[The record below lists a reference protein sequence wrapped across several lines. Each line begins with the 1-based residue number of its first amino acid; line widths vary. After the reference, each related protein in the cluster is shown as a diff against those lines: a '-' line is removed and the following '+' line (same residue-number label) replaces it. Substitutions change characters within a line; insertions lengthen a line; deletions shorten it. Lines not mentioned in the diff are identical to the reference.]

1 MSMQR
6 VAWRMRSTR
15 ALRFLVAGFLL
26 IAVHPLPAP
35 VIETPEVTPSATPKP
50 RRQSASIESAPKQ
63 RSVSKPAVS
72 LAGTWTGTASG
83 EMHAPLSP
91 PSYSDSYTIQ
101 ISADEKTASWTAS
114 KWLGARFQAPV
125 QKNGRRLIW
134 SYEKHD
140 LAGKTLIN
148 SSLQINPN
156 GTATFVET
164 CGLANGL
171 FKGSGYSVTGTL
183 VRK

>member
-1 MSMQR
+1 MAFR
-6 VAWRMRSTR
+6 FVVA
-15 ALRFLVAGFLL
+15 AFLL
-26 IAVHPLPAP
+26 TVVHRLPAP
-35 VIETPEVTPSATPKP
+35 VIETPEVTPSAMPKP
-50 RRQSASIESAPKQ
+50 RRQPASSESASRQ
-63 RSVSKPAVS
+63 RAVSKPAVS
-72 LAGTWTGTASG
+72 FAETWTRTASG

-91 PSYSDSYTIQ
+91 PGYSDSYAIQ
-101 ISADEKTASWTAS
+101 ISADEKTANWTAS
-114 KWLGARFQAPV
+114 KWLGARFQALV
-125 QKNGRRLIW
+125 QKNGPTLSW

-148 SSLQINPN
+148 SSLQINSS
-156 GTATFVET
+156 GTVTFIER

>member
-1 MSMQR
+1 M
-6 VAWRMRSTR
+6 
-15 ALRFLVAGFLL
+15 ALCFVVTVFLL
-26 IAVHPLPAP
+26 IAVHRLPAP
-35 VIETPEVTPSATPKP
+35 VIETPDVTRSATPKP
-50 RRQSASIESAPKQ
+50 RRPPASSESGSRQ
-63 RSVSKPAVS
+63 RSVSKPAVTF
-72 LAGTWTGTASG
+72 AGIWTGTASG

-101 ISADEKTASWTAS
+101 ISADEKTVNWTAS
-114 KWLGARFQAPV
+114 KWLGARFQALV
-125 QKNGRRLIW
+125 QKNGSMLSW

-148 SSLQINPN
+148 SSLQINSN
-156 GTATFVET
+156 ATATFVET

-171 FKGSGYSVTGTL
+171 FKGSGYSVTGTF